1 MTTTPIT
8 TDSIESLSQYLGAL
22 NSYRES
28 LTRGELTESQ
38 HENRKYTALLNL
50 AARAEAC
57 QRTSTLKWYD
67 EEGRYVAPGAED
79 QTSAL
84 IATMLDHPHKKALFA
99 EATAGDIVP
108 LDDETR
114 AILDEIASDFADHA
128 EPIH

>member
-22 NSYRES
+22 HSYSDS

-38 HENRKYTALLNL
+38 YDNRKYTALLNL
-50 AARAEAC
+50 AARAETC
-57 QRTSTLKWYD
+57 ERSSTLKWYD
-67 EEGRYVAPGAED
+67 EDGRYVAPGAED

-84 IATMLDHPHKKALFA
+84 IATMLEHPHKKALFA

-114 AILDEIASDFADHA
+114 IIIDEIVSDFSVHV
-128 EPIH
+128 EMTP

>member
-38 HENRKYTALLNL
+38 HENLKYTALLNL
-50 AARAEAC
+50 AARAESCERA
-57 QRTSTLKWYD
+57 STLKWYD
-67 EEGRYVAPGAED
+67 EDGRYVAPGAED

-84 IATMLDHPHKKALFA
+84 IATMLEHPHKKALFA

-114 AILDEIASDFADHA
+114 TIIDEIVSDFADHPELA
-128 EPIH
+128 H

>member
-22 NSYRES
+22 NSYRDS
-28 LTRGELTESQ
+28 LTRGELTDSQ
-38 HENRKYTALLNL
+38 YDNRKYTALLNL
-50 AARAEAC
+50 AARAETC
-57 QRTSTLKWYD
+57 QRASTLKWYD
-67 EEGRYVAPGAED
+67 EDGRYVAPGAED

-114 AILDEIASDFADHA
+114 VILDEVAADSLEHA
-128 EPIH
+128 EPTH

>member
-22 NSYRES
+22 NSYSDS

-38 HENRKYTALLNL
+38 YDNRKYTALLNL
-50 AARAEAC
+50 AARAETC
-57 QRTSTLKWYD
+57 ERSSTLKWYD
-67 EEGRYVAPGAED
+67 EDGRYVAPGAED

-84 IATMLDHPHKKALFA
+84 IATMLEHPHKKALFA

-114 AILDEIASDFADHA
+114 IIIDEIVSDFSVHV
-128 EPIH
+128 EMTP